1 MQRSFAADDESTS
14 SKQTTS
20 DSIFQHDSYDRI
32 VSKVCIL
39 EWVFSLSS
47 LANCTNYL
55 IALGKNIEALSY
67 LQLTT
72 ILFCVIYLEVTRI
85 IRTCDGRL
93 DSILVMCYSS
103 PLTPDD
109 PLFEIFFPFTLDK
122 PLRKQFGCLNIK
134 SQKSFSPFYII

>member
-20 DSIFQHDSYDRI
+20 DSIFQQDSYDRI

-55 IALGKNIEALSY
+55 TALGKNIEALSY
-67 LQLTT
+67 LHLTT

-93 DSILVMCYSS
+93 DSFLVMCYSS

-109 PLFEIFFPFTLDK
+109 PLFEIFFSFYSGWTTLK
-122 PLRKQFGCLNIK
+122 AIWLLKHEK
-134 SQKSFSPFYII
+134 SKIIFLTFI